1 MPCAGVR
8 SSSCPVLK
16 INYSGCLLHTKR
28 QFIYGSVSTYIK
40 LGRENSAAGRHRHH
54 QHLLRAYIVA
64 SNFRLLMSFYSNH
77 DDYYTNGVW
86 IN

>member
-28 QFIYGSVSTYIK
+28 QFIYGSISANIK
-40 LGRENSAAGRHRHH
+40 LVLENSAAGRQRYR
-54 QHLLRAYIVA
+54 QHILGMYIGA
-64 SNFRLLMSFYSNH
+64 SSFRLLISLYCMQF
-77 DDYYTNGVW
+77 
-86 IN
+86 